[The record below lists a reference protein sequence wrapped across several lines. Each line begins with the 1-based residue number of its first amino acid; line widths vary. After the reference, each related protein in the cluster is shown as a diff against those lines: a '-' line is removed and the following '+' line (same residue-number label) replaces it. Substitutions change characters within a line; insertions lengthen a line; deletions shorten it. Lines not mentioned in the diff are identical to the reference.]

1 MSNTDTDTDTDT
13 DTRLSKWAAEI
24 RQIRQKIAADDTIK
38 VRAFRHLQDIIAF
51 NNVLFYTGFFFS
63 LFLDAS
69 YIFPWVM
76 MGLSMSSHWTTVSHH
91 VSHGGYTDAAPTAAS
106 HVNHHK
112 YNRFTYGVKLRR
124 RLVDWIDYILP
135 EAWHCEH
142 NIQHHYKLN
151 EATDPDNVQQ
161 NLAIL
166 RTLNVPHVIKY
177 AIIAFFALTW
187 RLFYYSSNSYKYYK
201 ASKLKYT
208 MKPDDY
214 KQMTLAGAITNEW
227 PYWISRSEYFTLV
240 LLPVILYRAICF
252 APLYITHT
260 YFPAIFT
267 INHLH
272 NVVVNY
278 AIADLFCN
286 VHTFVIIVPNHAG
299 RDMYLYNT
307 SVIPKSDEW
316 LLRQCIS
323 SANYTAGNDAIDYLQ
338 GWLNY
343 QIEHH
348 LFPDLSAYEYQRIH
362 HQVRDVCYKY
372 GVPYVC
378 ENVFLRL
385 WKTVKIMTGDENIP
399 YYEGSELER
408 RMGMNEPKL

>member
-1 MSNTDTDTDTDT
+1 MSTTDTP
-13 DTRLSKWAAEI
+13 LSKWATDI
-24 RQIRQKIAADDTIK
+24 RKIRENITADETIK
-38 VRAFRHLQDIIAF
+38 LRAFRHLQGIIAF
-51 NNVLFYTGFFFS
+51 NNVLFYTGFLFS
-63 LFLDAS
+63 FLDAS
-69 YIFPWVM
+69 YVFPWVM

-91 VSHGGYTDAAPTAAS
+91 VSHGGYTDVAADSDVSES
-106 HVNHHK
+106 HVKHHK

-124 RLVDWIDYILP
+124 RLTDWIDYILP

-151 EATDPDNVQQ
+151 EATDPDNVQN

-166 RTLNVPHVIKY
+166 RTMNAPRIVKY

-187 RLFYYSSNSYKYYK
+187 RLIYYSPNSYKYYK

-208 MKPDDY
+208 MKPEDY

-227 PYWISRSEYFTLV
+227 PSWISRAEYFTLV

-252 APLYITHT
+252 APVYIAHA

-267 INHLH
+267 AAHLH
-272 NVVVNY
+272 NVVANY
-278 AIADLFCN
+278 VIADLFCN

-299 RDMYLYNT
+299 SDMYLYRT
-307 SVIPKSDEW
+307 PVIPKSDEW

-323 SANYTAGNDAIDYLQ
+323 SANYTAGNDTGDYLH

-348 LFPDLSAYEYQRIH
+348 LFPDLSAYEYQVIH
-362 HQVRDVCYKY
+362 REVREVCEQH

-378 ENVFLRL
+378 ENVFVRL
-385 WKTVKIMTGDENIP
+385 WKTVKIMTGQESIP

-408 RMGMNEPKL
+408 MTSMNERTESIM

>member
-1 MSNTDTDTDTDT
+1 MS
-13 DTRLSKWAAEI
+13 TRLSKWAADI
-24 RQIRQKIAADDTIK
+24 RQIQINITKDETIK
-38 VRAFRHLQDIIAF
+38 SRAYQHLHDIVAL

-63 LFLDAS
+63 FLDAR
-69 YIFPWVM
+69 YIFPWVL

-91 VSHGGYTDAAPTAAS
+91 VSHGGYTDASAAAD
-106 HVNHHK
+106 NK

-124 RLVDWIDYILP
+124 RLIDWVDYILP

-151 EATDPDNVQQ
+151 EYNDPDNVQN
-161 NLAIL
+161 NLAFL
-166 RTLNVPHVIKY
+166 RTLKAQLVVKY
-177 AIIAFFALTW
+177 AIILFFALTW
-187 RLFYYSSNSYKYYK
+187 RLVYYSPNSYKYYK
-201 ASKLKYT
+201 ASKAKYT

-214 KQMTLAGAITNEW
+214 KQMTLAGALTNDW
-227 PYWISRSEYFTLV
+227 PSWISRAEYVSHV
-240 LLPVILYRAICF
+240 LFPVIFYRAVCF
-252 APLYITHT
+252 APFYIAHA

-267 INHLH
+267 AEHLQ

-278 AIADLFCN
+278 IFADLFCN

-299 RDMYLYNT
+299 SDLDLYRT
-307 SVIPKSDEW
+307 SVSPKSDEW

-323 SANYTAGNDAIDYLQ
+323 SANYTTRNNITDYLE

-348 LFPDLSAYEYQRIH
+348 IFPDLSAYEYQVIR
-362 HQVRDVCYKY
+362 HQVRAVCEHH

-378 ENVFLRL
+378 ENVFIRL
-385 WKTVKIMTGDENIP
+385 WKTVKIMTGQESIP
-399 YYEGSELER
+399 YYEGSELEQA
-408 RMGMNEPKL
+408 MNETKIG